1 MGTAATVL
9 VIEDHDSVRIA
20 ISRFLQAGGFNVL
33 EAATPAAAKAIWA
46 DHANSIALLLVDI
59 SLENASG
66 PELVQELLQTRP
78 DVHVIFA
85 TANEDA
91 EAQRATRN
99 FPNPTILR
107 KPFSPE
113 TLVKTV
119 RDTLSS
125 PTALSGFTT
134 YFKRPAPKA

>member
-33 EAATPAAAKAIWA
+33 EAANPEAAKAIWA
-46 DHANSIALLLVDI
+46 DHSNRIALLLVDI

-78 DVHVIFA
+78 DVAVIFA

-91 EAQRATRN
+91 QAQHATRN
-99 FPNPTILR
+99 FDNPTILR

-119 RDTLSS
+119 RDTLAS

-134 YFKRPAPKA
+134 YFKRPARKA